1 MERSNHYVVPV
12 GEENYCDKSATW
24 KGWLM
29 DFIAGLVCFVIP
41 FLQEPS
47 QVPLWLRE
55 LKRERDDCAT
65 L

>member
-41 FLQEPS
+41 FL
-47 QVPLWLRE
+47 
-55 LKRERDDCAT
+55 
-65 L
+65 